1 MPVKQQTLITV
12 SIALFVHLNINIC
25 LGQETYKYK
34 ITPKIP
40 YASPTDENFINGP
53 FADKRGNRYNCS
65 DTRPDKNNAKLNPK
79 FMPVCALL
87 PDHLVKCNP
96 VFICQHD
103 RYLKDIERQRQ
114 ISKQD
119 VVAGNNG
126 TDSEANGVFDDL
138 NTSYLDLCK
147 ARGCISKIDT
157 GPRPYHK
164 VKFVEVQKVFQKI
177 GFFFQHWFC

>member
-1 MPVKQQTLITV
+1 MPVNHQKLIKTV
-12 SIALFVHLNINIC
+12 SISLLFLTNIC

-40 YASPTDENFINGP
+40 YDSPTDENFVNGP
-53 FADKRGNRYNCS
+53 FADKLGNKHNCS
-65 DTRPDKNNAKLNPK
+65 QTRPDKNNNAKFSVNPN

-114 ISKQD
+114 KSKQD
-119 VVAGNNG
+119 IVTENEGNATNLKV
-126 TDSEANGVFDDL
+126 DGVFEDL

-147 ARGCISKIDT
+147 ERGCISKIDT
-157 GPRPYHK
+157 GPRPYYK
-164 VKFVEVQKVFQKI
+164 VKFVDVQKILKNGEI
-177 GFFFQHWFC
+177 